1 MNQCTNEPI
10 AVIPRIIEE
19 ELRFKFYNAE
29 AFCLAYNTGHTQ
41 YGDMYKSR
49 PDFYPVYSPSGREV
63 TATCA
68 YRFNHHKS
76 IFIGHADVNGVNFF
90 HDNNPTRSNL
100 GDIVLEKSQH
110 EVDETSIH
118 LMTHNGWIT
127 KAGVRMV
134 DEERNFTVIL
144 GEAAHIIDLT
154 STLIASDTDL
164 TFGQDNHAFL
174 GVRVADTIDVEDGG
188 TILNANGQ
196 RNEEEAMRQSADWTD
211 YSGIVA
217 GKTVGVTLMNHPS
230 NPPSAFFTRN
240 YGTFLTNFTLLDKY
254 QLSRGE
260 RLTQR
265 FRILIHEGDAT
276 EAKVRDYYN
285 QFVETPPRW

>member
-1 MNQCTNEPI
+1 MPV
-10 AVIPRIIEE
+10 APRIIEE
-19 ELRFKFYNAE
+19 ELRFKFYNRDT
-29 AFCLAYNTGHTQ
+29 FLLAYNKGWVQ

-63 TATCA
+63 TCTCA
-68 YRFNHHKS
+68 YRYNHHKS
-76 IFIGHADVNGVNFF
+76 IFIGHADVNGINFF

-100 GDIVLEKSQH
+100 GDIVLEKCQH
-110 EVDETSIH
+110 GIDENGMH
-118 LMTHNGWIT
+118 VMTHNGWIT
-127 KAGVRMV
+127 KADVRLLE
-134 DEERNFTVIL
+134 EERNFTVIL
-144 GEAAHIIDLT
+144 GENAHIIDLT
-154 STLIASDTDL
+154 NTLIASQTDL
-164 TFGQDNHAFL
+164 TFEQDNHAFL
-174 GVRVADTIDVEDGG
+174 GVRVADTMDVEDGG

-196 RNEEEAMRQSADWTD
+196 RNEEEAMRQSANWTD
-211 YSGIVA
+211 YSGVVA

-254 QLSRGE
+254 ELSRGE

-265 FRILIHEGDAT
+265 FRILVHEGDAT
-276 EAKVRDYYN
+276 EADVENYYN

>member
-1 MNQCTNEPI
+1 M
-10 AVIPRIIEE
+10 AVVPRIIEE
-19 ELRFKFYNAE
+19 ELRFKFYNGDT
-29 AFCLAYNTGHTQ
+29 FCLAYNRGNTQ

-68 YRFNHHKS
+68 YRYNHHKS
-76 IFIGHADVNGVNFF
+76 IFIGHADVNGINFF

-100 GDIVLEKSQH
+100 GDIVLEKSEH
-110 EVDETSIH
+110 EIDDSGVH
-118 LMTHNGWIT
+118 VMTHNGWIT
-127 KAGVRMV
+127 KAGVRLL
-134 DEERNFTVIL
+134 DEERNFTVIP
-144 GEAAHIIDLT
+144 GEAAHIVDLT
-154 STLIASDTDL
+154 STLIASQTDL
-164 TFGQDNHAFL
+164 TFAQDNHSFL
-174 GVRVADTIDVEDGG
+174 GVRVADTMDVEDGG
-188 TILNANGQ
+188 AILNANGQ
-196 RNEEEAMRQSADWTD
+196 RDEEEAMGQSADWTD
-211 YSGIVA
+211 YSGVVA
-217 GKTVGVTLMNHPS
+217 GRTVGVTLMNHPS

-254 QLSRGE
+254 ELSCGE

-276 EAKVRDYYN
+276 DANVGRYYN

>member
-1 MNQCTNEPI
+1 MP
-10 AVIPRIIEE
+10 VDPRIIEE
-19 ELRFKFYNAE
+19 EQRFKFYNRDT
-29 AFCLAYNTGHTQ
+29 FLLAYNKGWVQ

-63 TATCA
+63 TCTCA
-68 YRFNHHKS
+68 YRYNHHKS
-76 IFIGHADVNGVNFF
+76 IFIGHADVNGINFF

-110 EVDETSIH
+110 EIDENGMH
-118 LMTHNGWIT
+118 VMTHNGWIT
-127 KAGVRMV
+127 KADVRLLE
-134 DEERNFTVIL
+134 EERNFTVIL
-144 GEAAHIIDLT
+144 GENAHIIDLT
-154 STLIASDTDL
+154 STLIASQTDL
-164 TFGQDNHAFL
+164 TFAQDNHAFL
-174 GVRVADTIDVEDGG
+174 GVRVADTMDVEDGG

-196 RNEEEAMRQSADWTD
+196 RNEEEAMRQSANWTD
-211 YSGIVA
+211 YSGVVA

-240 YGTFLTNFTLLDKY
+240 YGTFLTNFTLLDKHE
-254 QLSRGE
+254 LSRGE

-265 FRILIHEGDAT
+265 FRILVHEGDAT
-276 EAKVRDYYN
+276 EADVENYYN

>member
-1 MNQCTNEPI
+1 M
-10 AVIPRIIEE
+10 AASPRIIEE
-19 ELRFKFYNAE
+19 ELRFKFYNE
-29 AFCLAYNTGHTQ
+29 KVFCLAYNKGHTQ

-63 TATCA
+63 TSTCA
-68 YRFNHHKS
+68 YRYNHHKS
-76 IFIGHADVNGVNFF
+76 IFIGHADVNGINFF
-90 HDNNPTRSNL
+90 HDNNPTRSDL

-118 LMTHNGWIT
+118 VMTQNGWIT
-127 KAGVRMV
+127 KAGVRML
-134 DEERNFTVIL
+134 DEERSFTVIL
-144 GEAAHIIDLT
+144 GEAAHIVDLT
-154 STLIASDTDL
+154 STLIASQTDL
-164 TFGQDNHAFL
+164 TFAQDNHAFL
-174 GVRVADTIDVEDGG
+174 GVRVADTMDVEDGG

-196 RNEEEAMRQSADWTD
+196 RNEAEAMRQSADWTD
-211 YSGIVA
+211 YSGVVA

-254 QLSRGE
+254 ELSRGE

-265 FRILIHEGDAT
+265 FRILIHEGDAA
-276 EAKVRDYYN
+276 EANIKDYYN
-285 QFVETPPRW
+285 QFAETPPR